1 MVSWMLV
8 AVLAGS
14 GEVRAKPVPAAGGAP
29 VVDGKLKEYGGAA
42 VVKPIGTVP
51 GDPNFVARVAW
62 KKDTIYVG
70 VELTQLSTEMAEQ
83 LQLSLFFPGAGTTAR
98 GHVHRFGLEG
108 KLPAPEGAVVY
119 ADAQVKAATEKT
131 AKGYN
136 VEVGIPAAALPRFH
150 ATEPLELELCVTVGR
165 VSSCH
170 GMTPLE
176 PLKLPDEFRKGLK
189 LGQPERV
196 LALES
201 VPAGWVGFAE
211 LYRPFWLSGSKPVTR
226 EMLAGLFDRTVED
239 PAAIGVNIPT
249 SLAVEGFPLVGVVT
263 GQNPYEAKGKCNGDV
278 ELRVS
283 LYKVDGKQAHR
294 VLDWPVA
301 TCQLGRATAVEM
313 EKDTLSI
320 GYSNGPVTQFTWT
333 VDHFERTE
341 LGNR

>member
-1 MVSWMLV
+1 MLSWMLV

-14 GEVRAKPVPAAGGAP
+14 GDVKAKPIPAASGSP

-42 VVKPIGTVP
+42 VVKPIGTLP
-51 GDPNFVARVAW
+51 GDPEFVARVAW
-62 KKDTIYVG
+62 KRDTVYVG
-70 VELTQLSTEMAEQ
+70 VEITKLSKEMAEQ
-83 LQLSLFFPGAGTTAR
+83 LQLSLFFPNAGTTAR

-108 KLPAPEGAVVY
+108 KLPTAEGADAY
-119 ADAQVKAATEKT
+119 ADGQVKAGSEKT

-136 VEVGIPAAALPRFH
+136 VEVAIPATALPRFP
-150 ATEPLELELCVTVGR
+150 AAEPLELELCVTVGR

-170 GMTPLE
+170 GMTPME

-211 LYRPFWLSGSKPVTR
+211 LHRPFWLSSSKPVTR
-226 EMLAGLFDRTVED
+226 EMLASLFDRTVED
-239 PAAIGVNIPT
+239 TASIGVNIPT
-249 SLAVEGFPLVGVVT
+249 TLAVEGLPLVGVVT
-263 GQNPYEAKGKCNGDV
+263 GQNPYATKGKCDGDV

-313 EKDTLSI
+313 EGDTLSI
-320 GYSNGPVTQFTWT
+320 GYSNGPMTQFSWMG
-333 VDHFERTE
+333 DHFERTE